1 MITALFLPDLPA
13 RAAQDGLGVSDPVLV
28 ESRGRI
34 VSPRSLAGLPTDRAK
49 GLIPEALVVV
59 RRPALEHAYWDR
71 VLEAVFTITPLI
83 VCQGPGRLL
92 CAPDDVPRLRR
103 LIEATEAQAGFART
117 RTLAM
122 IAALTA
128 RPGGIVT
135 VDDDDISR
143 FLERTPVSVLCD
155 IPELEL
161 DESTVERLQLFGL
174 GSIGRL
180 RMLTR
185 RHLEAQ
191 FGDLGLRL
199 HGFVQSVS
207 AASPLPMYRPAPEI
221 RERER
226 FDDDEREP
234 DALIAAAE
242 VCLDR
247 ALVRLDRRRTVR
259 LEVALLNRADV
270 PAFRSA
276 RVLRIPLSDKPPL
289 LTQIATMIR
298 SLSAPDRRV
307 WGVGLRLATLLPPAV
322 EQLPLF
328 RPRPTPAEITA
339 PLARRFPNA
348 IKRIHVLDPYAY
360 LPEKFC
366 SMH

>member
-1 MITALFLPDLPA
+1 MITALFFPDLPA
-13 RAAQDGLGVSDPVLV
+13 RAAQDGLGVSGPVIV
-28 ESRGRI
+28 ESRGRV
-34 VSPRSLAGLPTDRAK
+34 VSPRSLFGLPTDRAR
-49 GLIPEALVVV
+49 GLMPEARVVI

-83 VCQGPGRLL
+83 VDQGMGRLL

-122 IAALTA
+122 IAAVSA

-135 VDDDDISR
+135 VDEDDVSR
-143 FLERTPVSVLCD
+143 FLEQTPVSALQD
-155 IPELEL
+155 ITELEL
-161 DESTVERLQLFGL
+161 DEETVERLQLFGL
-174 GSIGRL
+174 SSVGRL

-185 RHLEAQ
+185 RHLNAQ
-191 FGDLGLRL
+191 FGELGIRL
-199 HGFVQSVS
+199 HGFIQSVS
-207 AASPLPMYRPAPEI
+207 AVSPLPLYRPAPEI

-226 FDDDEREP
+226 FDDEEREP

-247 ALVRLDRRRTVR
+247 AVERLDRRRAAR
-259 LEVALLNRADV
+259 LDVALLDRADV

-276 RVLRIPLSDKPPL
+276 RVLRIPLSDKQPL
-289 LTQIATMIR
+289 LTQISTLIR
-298 SLSAPDRRV
+298 ELSAPDRRV
-307 WGVGLRLATLLPPAV
+307 WGVDIRLATLLPPAV

-328 RPRPTPAEITA
+328 RPRATPHEITA
-339 PLARRFPNA
+339 PLTKRFPNA
-348 IKRIHVLDPYAY
+348 IKRIHVLDPHAY
-360 LPEKFC
+360 LPEKYC
-366 SMH
+366 SLQ